1 VTRRPV
7 TPLRVIALVLLAP
20 YGLWLAFTATPA
32 DRSLNFSAGLFSL
45 YTVVTVARW
54 WMQGREHDEYIER
67 EGSSRSESPP
77 S

>member
-1 VTRRPV
+1 
-7 TPLRVIALVLLAP
+7 LRVIALVLLAP

-32 DRSLNFSAGLFSL
+32 DRSLCFSAGLFSL

-54 WMQGREHDEYIER
+54 WTQGRGPDEHVKR
-67 EGSSRSESPP
+67 ELSSRSESPP